1 MRDGGGRHGNCS
13 LPSCAPSQSSSQA
26 VIVAPTIQTHCTP
39 PALSPP
45 LRLTRARRAGGT
57 AEGSRR
63 WISTAGARWL
73 APGFPLQPQPTAV
86 AFCGHCGLSELL
98 LRRCGRRLRC
108 LGAGGGLL
116 SCRTGKSPSYVTH
129 APMVQLPVAS
139 ARGPGDERKRGGD
152 LRRVQAADPGTGGGK
167 ATPNTQ
173 QLSRGTKDPTLTTET

>member
-1 MRDGGGRHGNCS
+1 MLHCGRLLDGPC
-13 LPSCAPSQSSSQA
+13 
-26 VIVAPTIQTHCTP
+26 V
-39 PALSPP
+39 
-45 LRLTRARRAGGT
+45 
-57 AEGSRR
+57 
-63 WISTAGARWL
+63 
-73 APGFPLQPQPTAV
+73 AV
-86 AFCGHCGLSELL
+86 AAAVDRCRLLWTLWVELL
-98 LRRCGRRLRC
+98 LRRCGRRRLRG

-129 APMVQLPVAS
+129 APMVHLPVAS